1 MAADAVDLSVK
12 TGLGERGRDVMVRV
26 LYMRDKAGAQLDKVT
41 QTLQSPE
48 ILISEIG
55 VITHLARHIGR

>member
-1 MAADAVDLSVK
+1 MAADAVDRSVK

>member
-1 MAADAVDLSVK
+1 
-12 TGLGERGRDVMVRV
+12 MVRV

-48 ILISEIG
+48 ILISEVG
-55 VITHLARHIGR
+55 VITHLARYIGR